1 MSIRSVDL
9 QVLLP
14 KVPEIQKA
22 KNIEYETLKNNQQ
35 INITQDSMKKTED
48 LKRINQSD
56 KAYKLA
62 INKDERNRNGKNK
75 NERDRRKDDGKK
87 DKNEKEN
94 KYFKGSKIDIRI

>member
-14 KVPEIQKA
+14 KVPEIQKV
-22 KNIEYETLKNNQQ
+22 KHIENETLKNNQQ
-35 INITQDSMKKTED
+35 INIIQDSLKKKED
-48 LKRINQSD
+48 LKRINKND

-62 INKDERNRNGKNK
+62 INKDERNKNGKNK
-75 NERDRRKDDGKK
+75 NESHRQKDKDKK
-87 DKNEKEN
+87 DMNENEG

>member
-14 KVPEIQKA
+14 KVPEIQKI
-22 KNIEYETLKNNQQ
+22 KHIENETLKNNQQ

-48 LKRINQSD
+48 LKRISKSD

-62 INKDERNRNGKNK
+62 INKDERNKGGKNK
-75 NERDRRKDDGKK
+75 NQSYGRKDKGKK
-87 DKNEKEN
+87 EKNEKEN
-94 KYFKGSKIDIRI
+94 ICFKGSKIDIQI